1 MSSLRIY
8 RHVMIALLLSV
19 VLGGYLLEN
28 LGVAYVSEGGSPI
41 QKIHLYSYI
50 ILLSVG
56 LLFLSQ
62 GLKYT
67 LLTLG
72 RFSNIWLLS
81 ILCLAFVILY
91 GLAKYGTSGMA
102 YLINTFLSPLLIF
115 PLLARLDRKQ
125 LNNILKLIAYLIL
138 INSLIALVEYA
149 LQNRFVDVEIGSFS
163 HFRST
168 ALMTHPL
175 NNALITV
182 SVAILLC
189 SQTRLPNFVYF
200 GVTVLALFSFGGRAA
215 LAVFCLGAMAVGL
228 PGVWRFFVQ
237 GIQVNKVK
245 FALLVLFGYL
255 SCVVFV
261 GALLGTGITERIASK
276 MYVDNSAMARFD
288 VFYLLE
294 QLQPNE
300 WLFGASENLLLNIES
315 YIGISVI
322 ENYIIGWILTF
333 GLIGTLPL
341 MLCLLS
347 PLSYFYF
354 NGNFSTKISILVFLI
369 AGISNNSLTTKT
381 PVLLIIFT
389 VVFCV
394 YKINRIS
401 NSTKAINGENSY
413 SSSSAYSYL
422 K

>member
-1 MSSLRIY
+1 MSSIRIY
-8 RHVMIALLLSV
+8 RHVMIALFLSI

-28 LGVAYVSEGGSPI
+28 LGIAYVSEGGSPI

-50 ILLSVG
+50 ILLSAG
-56 LLFLSQ
+56 LLFSSQ
-62 GLKYT
+62 GLKNS
-67 LLTLG
+67 LRSLG
-72 RFSNIWLLS
+72 QFSNIWLLS
-81 ILCLAFVILY
+81 MLCLTFVILY

-102 YLINTFLSPLLIF
+102 YLVNTFLSPLLIF

-125 LNNILKLIAYLIL
+125 LSDVIKLIAYLIL
-138 INSLIALVEYA
+138 INSLLALVEYA
-149 LQNRFVDVEIGSFS
+149 LQNRFVDVDIGSFS

-215 LAVFCLGAMAVGL
+215 LAIFCLGVMAVGL
-228 PGVWRFFVQ
+228 PVVWRFLVQ
-237 GIQVNKVK
+237 GGQVNKVK
-245 FALLVLFGYL
+245 FALLVLLGYL
-255 SCVVFV
+255 SCVAFV
-261 GALLGTGITERIASK
+261 GVLLGTGITERVASK
-276 MYVDNSAMARFD
+276 MYVDTSAMARFD

-300 WLFGASENLLLNIES
+300 WLFGANESLLLNIES

-322 ENYIIGWILTF
+322 ENYIIGWIFTF
-333 GLIGTLPL
+333 GLIGALPL
-341 MLCLLS
+341 MICLLS
-347 PLSYFYF
+347 PLLYFF
-354 NGNFSTKISILVFLI
+354 FRGEFSTKMSILVFLV

-381 PVLLIIFT
+381 PVLLILFT

-401 NSTKAINGENSY
+401 KSTTTINRENSY
-413 SSSSAYSYL
+413 LTSSESW
-422 K
+422 

>member
-1 MSSLRIY
+1 MSSIRIY
-8 RHVMIALLLSV
+8 RHVVIALFLSV

-28 LGVAYVSEGGSPI
+28 LGIAYVSEGGSPV

-50 ILLSVG
+50 ILLSVA
-56 LLFLSQ
+56 LLSLSQ
-62 GLKYT
+62 GLKKT
-67 LLTLG
+67 LGSLG
-72 RFSNIWLLS
+72 RFSNIWLFS
-81 ILCLAFVILY
+81 MLCLTFVILY

-115 PLLARLDRKQ
+115 PLLARLNRKQ
-125 LNNILKLIAYLIL
+125 LSNIVKLIAYLIL
-138 INSLIALVEYA
+138 INSLLALVEYA
-149 LQNRFVDVEIGSFS
+149 LQNRFVDVEFSSFS

-189 SQTRLPNFVYF
+189 SQTRLPNFFYF

-215 LAVFCLGAMAVGL
+215 LAVFCLGAMSVGL
-228 PGVWRFFVQ
+228 PVMWRSLVQ
-237 GIQVNKVK
+237 GSQVSKVK
-245 FALLVLFGYL
+245 FALLVVLGYL
-255 SCVVFV
+255 SCAAFV
-261 GALLGTGITERIASK
+261 GVLFGTGITERIASK

-300 WLFGASENLLLNIES
+300 WLFGASENLLRNIES

-322 ENYIIGWILTF
+322 ENYIVGWIFTF
-333 GLIGTLPL
+333 GLVGTVPL
-341 MLCLLS
+341 MMCLLS
-347 PLSYFYF
+347 PLLYFF
-354 NGNFSTKISILVFLI
+354 FHGKLSIKISILVFLV
-369 AGISNNSLTTKT
+369 AGISNNSLATKT
-381 PVLLIIFT
+381 PVLLILFT
-389 VVFCV
+389 VIFCI

-401 NSTKAINGENSY
+401 NSTMTIHRENSFPT
-413 SSSSAYSYL
+413 SPESW
-422 K
+422 

>member
-8 RHVMIALLLSV
+8 RHVMIALSLSV
-19 VLGGYLLEN
+19 LLGGYLLED

-56 LLFLSQ
+56 VLFSSQ
-62 GLKYT
+62 GLKNT
-67 LLTLG
+67 LGSLG

-81 ILCLAFVILY
+81 MLCLAFVILY

-125 LNNILKLIAYLIL
+125 LINIIKLIAYLIL

-149 LQNRFVDVEIGSFS
+149 LQNRFVDVGFSSFS
-163 HFRST
+163 YFRST

-200 GVTVLALFSFGGRAA
+200 GVTVLALFAFGGRAS
-215 LAVFCLGAMAVGL
+215 LAIFCFGTMAVGL
-228 PGVWRFFVQ
+228 PVMWRFLVQ
-237 GIQVNKVK
+237 GGQVNKVK
-245 FALLVLFGYL
+245 FALLVSLAYL
-255 SCVVFV
+255 SCIAFV
-261 GALLGTGITERIASK
+261 GVLIGSGITERIVSK

-300 WLFGASENLLLNIES
+300 WLFGASQNLLLNIDI

-322 ENYIIGWILTF
+322 ENYIVDWIFTF
-333 GLIGTLPL
+333 GLVGTVPL
-341 MLCLLS
+341 MMCLLS
-347 PLSYFYF
+347 PLLYFYF
-354 NGNFSTKISILVFLI
+354 NGNLSTRISILMFLV
-369 AGISNNSLTTKT
+369 AGISNNSLATKT
-381 PVLLIIFT
+381 PVLLIVFT
-389 VVFCV
+389 VIFCV
-394 YKINRIS
+394 YKINIIS
-401 NSTKAINGENSY
+401 SSTMAINRKNSFPT
-413 SSSSAYSYL
+413 SPESW
-422 K
+422 